1 MAFPAYNGTKQHLD
15 EVLARVRSLAH
26 TIKTSSQQL
35 RDASA
40 AGSIIARRIVNHCDS
55 LAQINDQLNTLK
67 AVPGIGDYAK
77 EQFNDANIDIAAEFT
92 AMQNALAS
100 TVSWIATNMPKETV
114 TNRWL
119 SVEEL
124 VDGKRVDR
132 TLTTAQTAGLRTQLD
147 ALIAT
152 ID

>member
-15 EVLARVRSLAH
+15 EVLTRVRSIAH

-40 AGSIIARRIVNHCDS
+40 AGSVVARRVVNYCDS
-55 LAQINDQLNTLK
+55 LAQINDQMNTLK
-67 AVPGIGDYAK
+67 AIPGLVAYAK
-77 EQFNDANIDIAAEFT
+77 DQFNDANIDIAAEFT

-100 TVSWIATNMPKETV
+100 TVAWIVSNIPKETA
-114 TNRWL
+114 TNRWI
-119 SVEEL
+119 SVEEI

-132 TLTTAQTAGLRTQLD
+132 LLTVAQTAGIRTQLD